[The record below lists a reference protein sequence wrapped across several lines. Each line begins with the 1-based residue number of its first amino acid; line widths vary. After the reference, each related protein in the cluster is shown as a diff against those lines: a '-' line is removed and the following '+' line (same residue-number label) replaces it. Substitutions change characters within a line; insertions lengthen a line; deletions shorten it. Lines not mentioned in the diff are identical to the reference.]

1 MQTLIANLSQYVRQ
15 IYQKTSGFIEEER
28 EFAITEAFL
37 NATFK
42 RYVTDNVGLLKDLHA
57 DLHDDWMR
65 LYATINIQGVYAVVY
80 VDLHLLQ
87 MELNKKTQ
95 LLVFEQINDTQIVEA
110 KFKSFFKKWAFHAA
124 LFFYQK
130 ILNQDPLGK
139 ILEHFEI
146 VKVQDELLHLDLNR
160 WLGKSESILEALNK
174 VHVNHAV
181 LREKKLMV
189 LGNVN
194 LEALFRRSP
203 DFAREKEEMPIDATI
218 EPQKTSK

>member
-15 IYQKTSGFIEEER
+15 IYQKTSSFIEEER
-28 EFAITEAFL
+28 EFAVTEAFL
-37 NATFK
+37 NATFQ

-65 LYATINIQGVYAVVY
+65 LYATIHIQGVYAVLF
-80 VDLHLLQ
+80 VDLKLLQ

-95 LLVFEQINDTQIVEA
+95 LLVFEQISDTQVVEA
-110 KFKSFFKKWAFHAA
+110 KFKSHLKKWAFHAA

-130 ILNQDPLGK
+130 ILDQDPLGK
-139 ILEHFEI
+139 ILARFDI
-146 VKVQDELLHLDLNR
+146 VKVKDELLYLDLNR

-181 LREKKLMV
+181 LREKQLMV

-203 DFAREKEEMPIDATI
+203 DFSLEQEEMPIGDTI
-218 EPQKTSK
+218 EQHETLK